1 MSDDALIV
9 LLLNLIAHTVLYV
22 VLLGSKSLSVLTTI
36 KNLGKVAQ
44 ARHAATVCNNTSCSI
59 CCVCVRKMLKMLYK
73 CTKCQSGN
81 YCWKACQIKQYLEHK
96 KYRAVVSELD
106 SREKHKL

>member
-1 MSDDALIV
+1 MSDEALIV

-36 KNLGKVAQ
+36 KKLGKVAQ

-59 CCVCVRKMLKMLYK
+59 CCVC
-73 CTKCQSGN
+73 
-81 YCWKACQIKQYLEHK
+81 
-96 KYRAVVSELD
+96 
-106 SREKHKL
+106 EKNVKNVI

>member
-1 MSDDALIV
+1 MQQ
-9 LLLNLIAHTVLYV
+9 LYV
-22 VLLGSKSLSVLTTI
+22 IIPHVVY
-36 KNLGKVAQ
+36 VV
-44 ARHAATVCNNTSCSI
+44 R
-59 CCVCVRKMLKMLYK
+59 VRKMLKMLYK

-81 YCWKACQIKQYLEHK
+81 YCSKACQIKQYLEHK